1 MKRAKLPDGVFLID
15 LQQVFE
21 RTCIEMGAQYQ
32 RGYRWTHSEVDETV
46 SQMLTEFPRT
56 LEELSRYMEEGD
68 KEALEAL
75 ARQENTQKLLRA
87 TLSGVVRPSAG
98 LSG

>member
-15 LQQVFE
+15 LQEVFE
-21 RTCIEMGAQYQ
+21 RTCVEMGAQYQ
-32 RGYRWTHSEVDETV
+32 RGYRWTHSETNETV
-46 SQMLTEFPRT
+46 GQLIAEFPRT

-87 TLSGVVRPSAG
+87 TLSGVVKPSAP